1 MPELVQDEEGANRG
15 KDQPRRRRG
24 VIPGRQGEQEGA
36 VPGRQRA
43 IQPKESLVM
52 NKLKVISS
60 DKSRYKPGCKNRAV
74 DKRAEALPQE
84 YIGKAQEADRK
95 YNGVQPG
102 VIGGVKQKLISLG
115 EVRGVVA
122 GNFGEVS

>member
-1 MPELVQDEEGANRG
+1 
-15 KDQPRRRRG
+15 
-24 VIPGRQGEQEGA
+24 
-36 VPGRQRA
+36 
-43 IQPKESLVM
+43 M

-60 DKSRYKPGCKNRAV
+60 NKSRYKPGCKDRAV

-122 GNFGEVS
+122 GNFREFS